1 MIQYPAIEKQGEPGN
16 GTGAAECRLK
26 PDLREGHPMGTLM
39 KYLVSY
45 LGQNRALLA
54 NTSHACAAD
63 QVVAG
68 YCSADSCEEEELQGP
83 AGILYAD
90 IADYSRLS
98 EHRDIAV
105 RARLVDSMEHF
116 RAVITANSGRL
127 AHFAGDAILA
137 EFDDVD
143 SALGCAIK
151 VQLASR
157 QWNADLDLPRQ
168 VRFRI
173 GVSFGEVIAARGHVY
188 HDAVKLATRL
198 EGLACAGSICVSKNV
213 RSISG
218 AASAYQFVGTGK
230 RYLGNGRK
238 PVETFWILIGS
249 EPIAEL
255 ASHGAA
261 GLPDQAS

>member
-1 MIQYPAIEKQGEPGN
+1 ME
-16 GTGAAECRLK
+16 
-26 PDLREGHPMGTLM
+26 TLM

-45 LGQNRALLA
+45 LGQDRALVA

-68 YCSADSCEEEELQGP
+68 YCSADSCDEEELQGP

-90 IADYSRLS
+90 IVDYSRLS
-98 EHRDIAV
+98 EHREIGV

-137 EFDDVD
+137 EFNDVD

-173 GVSFGEVIAARGHVY
+173 GVSFGEVIATRGNVY
-188 HDAVKLATRL
+188 HDAVKLAARL
-198 EGLACAGSICVSKNV
+198 ESLACAGSICVSKNV
-213 RSISG
+213 RSIS
-218 AASAYQFVGTGK
+218 SAGSTYRFVGTGK
-230 RYLGNGRK
+230 RYLKHAGK

-249 EPIAEL
+249 EQITEL
-255 ASHGAA
+255 AMHGTA
-261 GLPDQAS
+261 GLPDRAS